1 MGLLET
7 REGVGFKDP
16 SQKRRAVD
24 ALRAGNSCLL
34 WGCFCLRR
42 QRWHHGRDRTT
53 SFHVSSFLGAASWQ
67 SLGQLQVQAKGAGSA
82 DHTSPNAPME

>member
-1 MGLLET
+1 MKSAGQQWMGLLET

-34 WGCFCLRR
+34 WG
-42 QRWHHGRDRTT
+42 
-53 SFHVSSFLGAASWQ
+53 VYA
-67 SLGQLQVQAKGAGSA
+67 
-82 DHTSPNAPME
+82 